1 MDYKWLDV
9 LLSSLEYVEKNFP
22 DFTLIIAWPGDT
34 TLYKKELE
42 SFKNNIKIYN
52 YNIEPEEAF
61 KFFEIS
67 EFIVLPYKDATWSWV
82 IPVSY
87 SFSKPVLATNV
98 WELAWVVEDGKTW
111 YLVEPDNSKI
121 LWEKIIEM
129 LREKSKV
136 ESMWIAGRK
145 FSDTELSWKDI
156 VDNIYK

>member
-1 MDYKWLDV
+1 LDYKWLDT
-9 LLSSLEYVEKNFP
+9 LLSSLKYVKKNFP
-22 DFTLIIAWPGDT
+22 DFTLIIAWAWDIT
-34 TLYKKELE
+34 KYEKELE
-42 SFKNNIKIYN
+42 IFKENIRIHN
-52 YNIEPEEAF
+52 HNIEPEVAY
-61 KFFEIS
+61 KFFEVS
-67 EFIVLPYKDATWSWV
+67 EFVVLPYKDATWSWV

-98 WELAWVVEDGKTW
+98 WELVWVVTDGKTW
-111 YLVEPDNSKI
+111 YLVEPDNSKL

-156 VDNIYK
+156 VDNIY